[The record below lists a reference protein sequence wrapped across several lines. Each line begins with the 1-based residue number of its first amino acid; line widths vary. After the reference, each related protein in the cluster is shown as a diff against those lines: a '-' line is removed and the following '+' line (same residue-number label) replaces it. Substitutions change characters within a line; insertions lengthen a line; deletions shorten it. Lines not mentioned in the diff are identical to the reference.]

1 MFRQPAARSRSGRLG
16 VSTGRL
22 RQARVVGVAGGAAT
36 EVGRAVAVGQRQV
49 VLQAVGQV
57 RVGDERPAEA
67 DQVGPAPGQ
76 GFLGARLV
84 YMPE

>member
-16 VSTGRL
+16 FNRPPAAGSGS
-22 RQARVVGVAGGAAT
+22 GGAAT

-67 DQVGPAPGQ
+67 DQVGPA
-76 GFLGARLV
+76 LARASSARALV